1 MRRVRIAIAVVAL
14 SAAIAAQGAGAQE
27 TPELTPPPTPPTPP
41 AGDLEASDPS
51 HSVKPKPKP
60 RPEPPKA
67 HSEQGE
73 KGGKEGVKPDDAEL
87 PPLPLGT
94 ASCGT
99 SVPSFLIPIY
109 QEASDRY
116 GLGPV
121 GPAILAAINE
131 IESGFGANMGPSSAG
146 AIGWMQFMPSTWA
159 AYGVDANGD
168 GKKDPWDAEDAIFGA
183 ANYLRA
189 SGMPEDPE
197 GA

>member
-1 MRRVRIAIAVVAL
+1 MGRVRIAIAVAAL

-51 HSVKPKPKP
+51 HSVKPKP

-146 AIGWMQFMPSTWA
+146 AIGWMQFMP
-159 AYGVDANGD
+159 
-168 GKKDPWDAEDAIFGA
+168 
-183 ANYLRA
+183 
-189 SGMPEDPE
+189 
-197 GA
+197 